1 MSAVAAWREKL
12 GVQIESC
19 SYWEAYSKENAG
31 PYMTSGFAM
40 IPGHSAEFETSF
52 ALAAFPERIHRVGVD
67 YSKVKLN
74 LKSPKDVED
83 DRTYYQDS
91 LLATAEK
98 GEALIGMAVNWVAEK
113 VRHMIE

>member
-1 MSAVAAWREKL
+1 
-12 GVQIESC
+12 
-19 SYWEAYSKENAG
+19 
-31 PYMTSGFAM
+31 
-40 IPGHSAEFETSF
+40 
-52 ALAAFPERIHRVGVD
+52 
-67 YSKVKLN
+67 VKLN